1 MIIVGNLPQLL
12 ATIAVKDRT
21 LEVAIVDLSLECL
34 LRAVAAAPYPY
45 C

>member
-21 LEVAIVDLSLECL
+21 LEVAIVDLFLECP
-34 LRAVAAAPYPY
+34 LRAAAAAPYPY
-45 C
+45 Y